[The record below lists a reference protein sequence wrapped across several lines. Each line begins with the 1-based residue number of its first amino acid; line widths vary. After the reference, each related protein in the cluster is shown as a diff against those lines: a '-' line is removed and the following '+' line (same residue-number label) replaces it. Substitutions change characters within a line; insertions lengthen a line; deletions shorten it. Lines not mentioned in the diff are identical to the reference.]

1 MAKQPLQREKV
12 ENPFSMGQTPG
23 FVPGATPDLQ
33 NRVNKAQYQPK
44 PNVAGAMVDSLV
56 AFAGVGADQ
65 YVKQID
71 KKVATDKVAQTARA
85 LAYEPPTDDATG
97 AGLQAHALLRI
108 QDEVYKQQTRL
119 NSLCDSKELTDDEW
133 KKEAG
138 DSYNAVDKYMLD
150 NYPTYKDMPVLQQ
163 VTVNASREM
172 MEQAVNYKNA
182 KSKER
187 EITGRIS
194 TATDALINAGTP
206 EALAQLGGAEGLA
219 KHAMTMIKS
228 LQLTPAQVD
237 EVFTGAVLNSRSPEL
252 IEASKYFTGSRR
264 TTLYNRSG
272 QIQAL
277 ERALTKEAASK
288 NILVNARQKYAE
300 EQAYLRGEMSDEEM
314 DRRDE
319 ASIRNTGKPQ
329 WSEAERMSLMQQKD
343 KALAKEQR
351 KLDAIKAWS
360 NGSIGFLD
368 FTDKEAQEAGTSYVD
383 QTIEGIREEALKL
396 PAVQQQEY
404 VKQHA
409 YKTIATVADLS
420 VHNSAPLKS
429 WLNEFHALATTN
441 VPANLDKDN
450 KLPSEAQ
457 GALLKM
463 DAMGYATREAY
474 LDKLDANDAK
484 VLRGYISLRDMLV
497 PEGQALSKAQLM
509 VRNPEPPDKKTIN
522 KVTDKILDDTE
533 AWFLP
538 DYTDAQK
545 DYMRQQVRERVAL
558 FPIPGSDVNTKI
570 VKDWLEKGWTT
581 IGHTRLLGS
590 RERLSSLTG
599 FEPDHLRV
607 ATDAFLMANKDV
619 INKALAA
626 QGMTIDD
633 AFPVTDPDKGT
644 ITINTKWGP
653 LPETTMPLSKLKGV
667 ADKYKHEMEKKMS
680 QKFNT
685 FTEVEDFYKSDID

>member
-23 FVPGATPDLQ
+23 FVPGTTPDLQ

-44 PNVAGAMVDSLV
+44 PNVAGALVDSLV

-71 KKVATDKVAQTARA
+71 KKLAKDKVVQTARA
-85 LAYEPPTDDATG
+85 LALEAPTDDATG
-97 AGLQAHALLRI
+97 VGLQAHALLRI
-108 QDEVYKQQTRL
+108 QDEVHKQQTRL
-119 NSLCDSKELTDDEW
+119 NALCDGKELTEEEW

-172 MEQAVNYKNA
+172 MEQAVSYKNA

-187 EITGRIS
+187 EITGRIN

-206 EALAQLGGAEGLA
+206 TALAQLGGAEGLA
-219 KHAMTMIKS
+219 KHAVTMMKS
-228 LQLTPAQVD
+228 LQLTPSQVD
-237 EVFTGAVLNSRSPEL
+237 EVFIGATLNSRSPEL
-252 IEASKYFTGSRR
+252 IEASKYFTGARR

-277 ERALTKEAASK
+277 ERTLAKEAASK

-360 NGSIGFLD
+360 NGTIGFLD
-368 FTDKEAQEAGTSYVD
+368 FTDKETQEAGTSYVD
-383 QTIEGIREEALKL
+383 ETIDSIRQEALKL
-396 PAVQQQEY
+396 PAEQQQEY

-409 YKTIATVADLS
+409 YKTVAAVADLS
-420 VHNSAPLKS
+420 IHNSAPLKS

-441 VPANLDKDN
+441 VPANLDKEN

-457 GALLKM
+457 GALLKL
-463 DAMGYATREAY
+463 DAMSYATREAY
-474 LDKLDANDAK
+474 LDKLDSNDAK
-484 VLRGYISLRDMLV
+484 VIRGYIGLRDMLV
-497 PEGQALSKAQLM
+497 PEGQALSKAQVM
-509 VRNPEPPDKKTIN
+509 ARNPEPPDKNTIN
-522 KVTDKILDDTE
+522 KVTEDIIDDTE
-533 AWFLP
+533 AWLKP
-538 DYTDAQK
+538 DYTDAQRA
-545 DYMRQQVRERVAL
+545 YMTQMVRERVAL
-558 FPIPGSDVNTKI
+558 FPLPGSDVNKKI
-570 VKDWLEKGWTT
+570 VKDWLDKGWTT
-581 IGHTRLLGS
+581 IGNTRLLGS
-590 RERLSSLTG
+590 RERLASLTG
-599 FEPDHLRV
+599 LEPDHLRV
-607 ATDAFLMANKDV
+607 AMEGFLLSNSEYV
-619 INKALAA
+619 NKALAV

-633 AFPVTDPDKGT
+633 AFPVTDPEKGT
-644 ITINTKWGP
+644 MTIYTKWGP
-653 LPETTMPLSKLKGV
+653 LPETTMPLSKLKSV
-667 ADKYKHEMEKKMS
+667 ADKYKHKMEQKMS
-680 QKFNT
+680 EQFDNVS
-685 FTEVEDFYKSDID
+685 EVYDFFMEDID